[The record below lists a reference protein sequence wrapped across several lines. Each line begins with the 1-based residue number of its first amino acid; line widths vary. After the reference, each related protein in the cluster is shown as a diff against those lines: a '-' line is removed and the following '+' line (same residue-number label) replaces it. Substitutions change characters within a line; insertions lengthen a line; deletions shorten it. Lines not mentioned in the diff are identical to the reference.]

1 MKAEY
6 VKAGSTTKISVA
18 EGGTAITAGDVI
30 LKGHKV
36 LIACGNINPGED
48 GEAYR
53 HGVFSFPA
61 DGAVAQG
68 EHVTLTANGMK
79 KATLTTAT
87 VDGDVVHG
95 NADQASASGF
105 VLVEI

>member
-1 MKAEY
+1 MKANFI
-6 VKAGSTTKISVA
+6 KAGNRTTIAVA
-18 EGGTAITAGDVI
+18 EGDTAIKGGDVI
-30 LKGHKV
+30 LKGNKV
-36 LIACGNINPGED
+36 LVACGDIEPGTQ

-61 DGAVAQG
+61 DGNVAQG
-68 EHVTLTANGMK
+68 DHVTLTATGMK

-95 NADQASASGF
+95 NADQASADGF